1 MDKCLLFFLWENS
14 FFIFQGYQKIEG
26 NTCFLT
32 KWHRNWISF
41 NVSRFIHYIKRSANY
56 SKRKLRNLPKMKFFN
71 VTHFDLLEFR
81 WLRDW
86 FRRSAISVDRLQYC
100 WRKWRI
106 FARRSVARLL
116 WIFEYWI
123 VIFIQKYVPTE
134 IRIFKFFVK
143 KILLKVGFFSKG
155 AGKIIQ
161 FFKML
166 FMWTQNYSWTFN
178 SC

>member
-1 MDKCLLFFLWENS
+1 
-14 FFIFQGYQKIEG
+14 
-26 NTCFLT
+26 
-32 KWHRNWISF
+32 
-41 NVSRFIHYIKRSANY
+41 
-56 SKRKLRNLPKMKFFN
+56 MKFFN

-134 IRIFKFFVK
+134 IRIFKCSGIRIDHFIIDEVRNSLIQSTLPKHVMKYLFLKHAYVNK
-143 KILLKVGFFSKG
+143 NTSLCDAKLPLSVNKNMAVRQSECILASSINSLC
-155 AGKIIQ
+155 
-161 FFKML
+161 
-166 FMWTQNYSWTFN
+166 FN
-178 SC
+178 LHKCHPYDRYVSTLQGQSSV